1 MSQMRS
7 DALAAPLETETVA
20 RAVVEGITRISEVQA
35 VGVDISGDDVSV
47 YTFVDHE
54 DDALYDRI
62 YAREQ
67 RIIQDFG
74 RLHFNFNV
82 IAYGTSVPA
91 EPPSPVAYYW
101 TRTA

>member
-1 MSQMRS
+1 MSRIRS
-7 DALAAPLETETVA
+7 NALAAPLETETVA

-47 YTFVDHE
+47 YTFVE
-54 DDALYDRI
+54 
-62 YAREQ
+62 

-74 RLHFNFNV
+74 RLHFDFNV